1 MLILTIIAM
10 KLYSE
15 GRLAD
20 WGFNLDI
27 SKVDTKIVGWF
38 LRPLSK
44 KESGNLC
51 RINLQLILDFT
62 DICRVQSEIAGE

>member
-1 MLILTIIAM
+1 MLVLTIIAM

-51 RINLQLILDFT
+51 RINLQLI
-62 DICRVQSEIAGE
+62 